1 MFKRFLSLV
10 LVLCCLAGCLPLP
23 AGAEEPPGLPISG
36 TCGDNLTWT
45 LDEGGTLTLSGTGCI
60 SNIGTGSTIVWPWE
74 AHFSDI
80 QKVVVGEGI
89 TEIENYA
96 FEKAK
101 NLKEVVLPSTL
112 EQIGHYC
119 FEGCQKLSE
128 LTILEGTQI
137 IGSGVFNRTAL
148 KKIHIPA
155 SVTELG
161 YFCGGC
167 PELEEVTID
176 EKNNNYCAV
185 DNVVFNKDCTELIYY
200 LDFKKDTLYTVP
212 SSVRRIANAAFFIGN
227 YVGDGNTST
236 AHLEKVIIP
245 STVISIGDL
254 VFAGNFALKEVDLP
268 DSIIEYGTGIFE
280 GCINLQTVNLPS
292 TMSFIPPGMFSY
304 SGITELTIPK
314 GVTAIGD
321 KQRGCSVF
329 LGCEKL
335 KAITI
340 PNTVTYIGE
349 DAFRNCR
356 NLKDVFFEGT
366 EEEWKKI
373 AYRESSDFKVEL
385 ANLNATI
392 HFIPMPPTTYTIT
405 LNPTGGTV
413 SPTTLTVTNGA
424 TYGTLPAPTRS
435 GYTFDGWYTAEA
447 GGEKITADTTV
458 NLSEDQT
465 LFAHW
470 KQNGFTLRGTITG
483 HKNVTYTAIRAWLK
497 NLDGESFDAVVQ
509 PGVTDSQTGKTTYA
523 YEVAAPL
530 GQYNFIIETKNSD
543 DYISIITKRVDFK
556 KNGQVFDVNLPSG
569 KTKTEVKKNGSQVPN
584 TLVGGLDELIT
595 QNEMDGNQEVEV
607 TLTANAVAESD
618 PGAVKIKEAA
628 PNQILSFLDLSIQ
641 KKINSTIS
649 PITDTGS
656 LKIEIVVPFQKGK
669 KNNVKVYRFHNGNVD
684 VLTET
689 RSPSGE
695 FIVVGENSISIYAS
709 KFSVY
714 AIGYS
719 DKSSSGPSQ
728 GGGYPPIS
736 CYSVNL
742 EKPEHGTVTATPTS
756 IYSGGTVTLTVK
768 PEDGYKLDTLTV
780 TDSQDKVVEVTEKS
794 GKYTFNMPS
803 SHVMVKAMFVPVQTA
818 SPTPVPTPTPTQVPA
833 PTPAPTAGPWKNPFP
848 DVEATGW
855 YIKAV
860 EYVCVEGLMTGYTN
874 GKFGPNDQITRAQFA
889 QLFYN
894 KERQPS
900 AGAGQFTD
908 VKPGQWYTDAV
919 NWAAEKGVVHGVG
932 GGKFAPEASITREQ
946 MATMLWRYAGSPKP
960 KKASLQFNDAGKVS
974 DYAREAM
981 CWATENTVLNGTG
994 GGMLD
999 PLGTAK
1005 RCEVAQMLMNY
1016 LAR

>member
-1 MFKRFLSLV
+1 MFKRCLSLV

-45 LDEGGTLTLSGTGCI
+45 LDEGGTLTISGTGDMTDYNSSAPWATIQGSIKAIVIEEGVTSIGSSAFLGSQHLKQVTLPNSIATIADGAFGYCSELTSI
-60 SNIGTGSTIVWPWE
+60 EIPKQVKKIGKGAFIHCEELTHVNIPDSVTSLGSAAFLGCSSLAQAKLSGNMSEVANETFSGCASLIDITIPR
-74 AHFSDI
+74 
-80 QKVVVGEGI
+80 GI
-89 TEIENYA
+89 TKIGMDAFDGCKKLTQVHIPDTVMTIGRGSFQFSGLTSIDLPNSVTSIESCAFTGCESLISANIPDTVTELGVQAFYA
-96 FEKAK
+96 CD
-101 NLKEVVLPSTL
+101 NLKEV
-112 EQIGHYC
+112 
-119 FEGCQKLSE
+119 
-128 LTILEGTQI
+128 
-137 IGSGVFNRTAL
+137 
-148 KKIHIPA
+148 
-155 SVTELG
+155 
-161 YFCGGC
+161 
-167 PELEEVTID
+167 
-176 EKNNNYCAV
+176 
-185 DNVVFNKDCTELIYY
+185 
-200 LDFKKDTLYTVP
+200 
-212 SSVRRIANAAFFIGN
+212 
-227 YVGDGNTST
+227 
-236 AHLEKVIIP
+236 
-245 STVISIGDL
+245 
-254 VFAGNFALKEVDLP
+254 
-268 DSIIEYGTGIFE
+268 
-280 GCINLQTVNLPS
+280 
-292 TMSFIPPGMFSY
+292 
-304 SGITELTIPK
+304 TIPK
-314 GVTAIGD
+314 GITQIEYAAFDICPKLDNVIVPDKVTVIDALAFHACFDMKTLQLPACLEHVKGSAFQYCTSLSDVYFMGTRAQWNQVIID
-321 KQRGCSVF
+321 DHNDELLAANIHC
-329 LGCEKL
+329 
-335 KAITI
+335 IDD
-340 PNTVTYIGE
+340 VT
-349 DAFRNCR
+349 
-356 NLKDVFFEGT
+356 
-366 EEEWKKI
+366 
-373 AYRESSDFKVEL
+373 S
-385 ANLNATI
+385 
-392 HFIPMPPTTYTIT
+392 YTIT

-543 DYISIITKRVDFK
+543 DYTSVITKRVDFK

-569 KTKTEVKKNGSQVPN
+569 KTKTEVKKNGGQVPN

-595 QNEMDGNQEVEV
+595 QDEMDGNQEVEV
-607 TLTANAVAESD
+607 TLTAGAVAESD

-641 KKINSTIS
+641 KKVNSTIS
-649 PITDTGS
+649 QITDTGS

-742 EKPEHGTVTATPTS
+742 EKPEHGTVTATPTN

-780 TDSQDKVVEVTEKS
+780 TDSQDKVVEITEKS

-818 SPTPVPTPTPTQVPA
+818 SPTPVPTPAPTQVPT

-894 KERQPS
+894 KERQPR

-946 MATMLWRYAGSPKP
+946 MAAMLWRYAGSPKP

>member
-1 MFKRFLSLV
+1 
-10 LVLCCLAGCLPLP
+10 
-23 AGAEEPPGLPISG
+23 
-36 TCGDNLTWT
+36 
-45 LDEGGTLTLSGTGCI
+45 
-60 SNIGTGSTIVWPWE
+60 
-74 AHFSDI
+74 
-80 QKVVVGEGI
+80 
-89 TEIENYA
+89 
-96 FEKAK
+96 
-101 NLKEVVLPSTL
+101 
-112 EQIGHYC
+112 
-119 FEGCQKLSE
+119 
-128 LTILEGTQI
+128 
-137 IGSGVFNRTAL
+137 
-148 KKIHIPA
+148 
-155 SVTELG
+155 
-161 YFCGGC
+161 
-167 PELEEVTID
+167 
-176 EKNNNYCAV
+176 
-185 DNVVFNKDCTELIYY
+185 
-200 LDFKKDTLYTVP
+200 
-212 SSVRRIANAAFFIGN
+212 
-227 YVGDGNTST
+227 
-236 AHLEKVIIP
+236 
-245 STVISIGDL
+245 
-254 VFAGNFALKEVDLP
+254 
-268 DSIIEYGTGIFE
+268 
-280 GCINLQTVNLPS
+280 
-292 TMSFIPPGMFSY
+292 
-304 SGITELTIPK
+304 
-314 GVTAIGD
+314 
-321 KQRGCSVF
+321 
-329 LGCEKL
+329 
-335 KAITI
+335 
-340 PNTVTYIGE
+340 
-349 DAFRNCR
+349 
-356 NLKDVFFEGT
+356 
-366 EEEWKKI
+366 
-373 AYRESSDFKVEL
+373 
-385 ANLNATI
+385 
-392 HFIPMPPTTYTIT
+392 
-405 LNPTGGTV
+405 
-413 SPTTLTVTNGA
+413 
-424 TYGTLPAPTRS
+424 
-435 GYTFDGWYTAEA
+435 
-447 GGEKITADTTV
+447 
-458 NLSEDQT
+458 
-465 LFAHW
+465 
-470 KQNGFTLRGTITG
+470 
-483 HKNVTYTAIRAWLK
+483 
-497 NLDGESFDAVVQ
+497 
-509 PGVTDSQTGKTTYA
+509 
-523 YEVAAPL
+523 
-530 GQYNFIIETKNSD
+530 
-543 DYISIITKRVDFK
+543 
-556 KNGQVFDVNLPSG
+556 
-569 KTKTEVKKNGSQVPN
+569 
-584 TLVGGLDELIT
+584 
-595 QNEMDGNQEVEV
+595 MDGNQEVEV

-742 EKPEHGTVTATPTS
+742 EKPEHGTVTATPTN

-780 TDSQDKVVEVTEKS
+780 TDSQDKVVEITEKS

-818 SPTPVPTPTPTQVPA
+818 SPTPVPTPTPTQVPT

-946 MATMLWRYAGSPKP
+946 MAAMLWRYAGSPKP

>member
-1 MFKRFLSLV
+1 MMFKRFLSLV

-23 AGAEEPPGLPISG
+23 AGAEEPPDLPISG

-45 LDEGGTLTLSGTGCI
+45 LDEGGTLTISGTGDMTDYEYTTPSNSKGI
-60 SNIGTGSTIVWPWE
+60 STAPWFVRRSEIKKLEIGSDVTSIGACAFVFCDQLSEIIIPDNVVRIGQDSFRECTNLSSISLSKSLTEIPSAAFIKCKSLQKVAIPDEVKILGNHAFSECETLSEINIPDGVTKIGTST
-74 AHFSDI
+74 FSF
-80 QKVVVGEGI
+80 
-89 TEIENYA
+89 TS
-96 FEKAK
+96 
-101 NLKEVVLPSTL
+101 LPSIHLPSSLTS
-112 EQIGHYC
+112 IGHTV
-119 FEGCQKLSE
+119 FAGCYE
-128 LTILEGTQI
+128 LTSVT
-137 IGSGVFNRTAL
+137 
-148 KKIHIPA
+148 IPD

-161 YFCGGC
+161 VRMFEGCG
-167 PELEEVTID
+167 
-176 EKNNNYCAV
+176 K
-185 DNVVFNKDCTELIYY
+185 
-200 LDFKKDTLYTVP
+200 
-212 SSVRRIANAAFFIGN
+212 
-227 YVGDGNTST
+227 
-236 AHLEKVIIP
+236 LEKVVLPANISLIPSDLFIYCYKLPNIIIP
-245 STVISIGDL
+245 S
-254 VFAGNFALKEVDLP
+254 K
-268 DSIIEYGTGIFE
+268 
-280 GCINLQTVNLPS
+280 
-292 TMSFIPPGMFSY
+292 
-304 SGITELTIPK
+304 
-314 GVTAIGD
+314 VTKID
-321 KQRGCSVF
+321 KKAF
-329 LGCEKL
+329 LSCQEL
-335 KAITI
+335 KAIQL
-340 PNTVTYIGE
+340 PSS
-349 DAFRNCR
+349 
-356 NLKDVFFEGT
+356 LKDIGDYAFDICKSLSDVYFMGT
-366 EEEWKKI
+366 RSQWDQI
-373 AYRESSDFKVEL
+373 VIGTHNDALFA
-385 ANLNATI
+385 ANI
-392 HFIPMPPTTYTIT
+392 HCIDDVTSYTIT

-447 GGEKITADTTV
+447 GGEKITTDTTV

-483 HKNVTYTAIRAWLK
+483 HKNVTYKEIRAWLK

-509 PGVTDSQTGKTTYA
+509 PGVTDSQTGKTAYA

-543 DYISIITKRVDFK
+543 DYISVITKRVDLK

-595 QNEMDGNQEVEV
+595 QNEMAGNQEVEV

-780 TDSQDKVVEVTEKS
+780 TDSQDKVVEITEKS

-818 SPTPVPTPTPTQVPA
+818 SPTPVPTPTPTQVPT

-900 AGAGQFTD
+900 AEAGQFTD

-946 MATMLWRYAGSPKP
+946 MAAMLWRYAGSPKP

>member
-1 MFKRFLSLV
+1 MRSIEV
-10 LVLCCLAGCLPLP
+10 
-23 AGAEEPPGLPISG
+23 E
-36 TCGDNLTWT
+36 GDNSSYCT
-45 LDEGGTLTLSGTGCI
+45 E
-60 SNIGTGSTIVWPWE
+60 N
-74 AHFSDI
+74 
-80 QKVVVGEGI
+80 GI
-89 TEIENYA
+89 
-96 FEKAK
+96 
-101 NLKEVVLPSTL
+101 L
-112 EQIGHYC
+112 
-119 FEGCQKLSE
+119 
-128 LTILEGTQI
+128 
-137 IGSGVFNRTAL
+137 
-148 KKIHIPA
+148 
-155 SVTELG
+155 
-161 YFCGGC
+161 
-167 PELEEVTID
+167 
-176 EKNNNYCAV
+176 
-185 DNVVFNKDCTELIYY
+185 FNKDKTKLIQCPGGWEGTTYE
-200 LDFKKDTLYTVP
+200 VP
-212 SSVRRIANAAFFIGN
+212 SSVITIGRRAFSGLGKLTNISLPQDVNQIGAAAFSGCSGLTSLAIPNHIVEIGDDTFSGCSNLEELIIPNSVAKIGMYAFIGC
-227 YVGDGNTST
+227 S
-236 AHLEKVIIP
+236 K
-245 STVISIGDL
+245 
-254 VFAGNFALKEVDLP
+254 LKEIVIPDGVSQLNFCTFQNCLSLHSITLP
-268 DSIIEYGTGIFE
+268 VSI
-280 GCINLQTVNLPS
+280 
-292 TMSFIPPGMFSY
+292 
-304 SGITELTIPK
+304 
-314 GVTAIGD
+314 TAIAINAF
-321 KQRGCSVF
+321 S
-329 LGCEKL
+329 GCE
-335 KAITI
+335 
-340 PNTVTYIGE
+340 
-349 DAFRNCR
+349 
-356 NLKDVFFEGT
+356 NLKDVYFLGT
-366 EEEWKKI
+366 
-373 AYRESSDFKVEL
+373 REKWDSVNITEPDKGNQFLV
-385 ANLNATI
+385 NATI
-392 HFIPMPPTTYTIT
+392 HCLSEPKSFTIT

-483 HKNVTYTAIRAWLK
+483 HKSVTYTAIRAWLK

-543 DYISIITKRVDFK
+543 DYISVITKRVDFK

-780 TDSQDKVVEVTEKS
+780 TDSQDKVVEITEKS

-818 SPTPVPTPTPTQVPA
+818 SPTPVPTPTPTQVPT

-946 MATMLWRYAGSPKP
+946 MAAMLWRYAGSPKP